1 MGIITAEL
9 MRRVRRYAILGIFI
23 VAAIL
28 SPPDV
33 VSQLLMAA
41 PMLVLY
47 EISIYVAVAFGKKPA
62 AKDDESEEKADDATN
77 SDAADTKAAKGEHS
91 TEDA

>member
-1 MGIITAEL
+1 M
-9 MRRVRRYAILGIFI
+9 
-23 VAAIL
+23 
-28 SPPDV
+28 

-47 EISIYVAVAFGKKPA
+47 EISIYVAVAFGKKPPA
-62 AKDDESEEKADDATN
+62 EDDESEEKADDAAS
-77 SDAADTKAAKGEHS
+77 SDTADKKAAKGEHS

>member
-1 MGIITAEL
+1 M
-9 MRRVRRYAILGIFI
+9 YAISVKPRKSRLYLGLILGLHALGLAL
-23 VAAIL
+23 VA
-28 SPPDV
+28 
-33 VSQLLMAA
+33 LLMAA

-77 SDAADTKAAKGEHS
+77 SDTADTKAAKAEHP